1 MKNKVRGDDLGALK
15 PAGVVFA
22 ALVAGLGSG
31 QAERAE
37 AARPHAPLEPA
48 AQGNAYFVDPT
59 NHPGFEEDASLVVG
73 PSEPKVVLGEA
84 AKEEEQSELFEL
96 LSARASVGVLRAG

>member
-1 MKNKVRGDDLGALK
+1 MKSKERRDDFGALK

-31 QAERAE
+31 QAERAQE
-37 AARPHAPLEPA
+37 PRAHAPLEPA
-48 AQGNAYFVDPT
+48 AQGNVYFVDPT

-73 PSEPKVVLGEA
+73 PSEPAVVLGETA
-84 AKEEEQSELFEL
+84 SAEEQCELFEL
-96 LSARASVGVLRAG
+96 